1 MINRDYVLSF
11 TDIKSAHVERLILK
25 LKRGLT
31 GVGNN
36 GVHAKEL
43 CVIGCFSGS
52 VLRAH
57 SRSSWTSLIN
67 LLNPRK
73 FYRLNMV
80 WDPFG
85 LKNTTSNDFSLG
97 SDNLTWLFYP
107 IMLDGNWKFVQKFL
121 WVPFGLKNTTFN
133 DFPLG
138 SDNRT
143 WLFYSI
149 LLDGNIGNLSK
160 NPFETLH
167 TM

>member
-11 TDIKSAHVERLILK
+11 TDIKKSAHVEIEAW
-25 LKRGLT
+25 T

-43 CVIGCFSGS
+43 CVIDCFSGS

-80 WDPFG
+80 
-85 LKNTTSNDFSLG
+85 
-97 SDNLTWLFYP
+97 
-107 IMLDGNWKFVQKFL
+107 
-121 WVPFGLKNTTFN
+121 
-133 DFPLG
+133 
-138 SDNRT
+138 
-143 WLFYSI
+143 
-149 LLDGNIGNLSK
+149 
-160 NPFETLH
+160 
-167 TM
+167 